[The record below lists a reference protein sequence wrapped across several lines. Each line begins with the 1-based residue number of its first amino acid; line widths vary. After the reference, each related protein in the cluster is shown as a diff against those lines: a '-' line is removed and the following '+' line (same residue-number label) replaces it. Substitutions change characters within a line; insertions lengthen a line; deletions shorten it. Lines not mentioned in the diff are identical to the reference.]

1 MEQGADRVGEQGDEL
16 ERLQA
21 DLDEARQQLE
31 ATTEVLTTVARS
43 PADSRGVLASLV
55 ETARRLIRAEIAQ
68 IHLIEG
74 DWYRLASSSGLSEEY
89 LDFVRHHPIAMDRQ
103 TLIGRVGLE
112 RQAQQIRDVL
122 ADSEYGRQD
131 IQEIGGYRSILG
143 VPMIL
148 DDEVV
153 GVLSAWRTEVDPFP
167 ERAIQVLTTFAAQ
180 AAIVIRNADLVSALE
195 SGQSELEAKVDQ
207 LEALGEIGQA
217 VTSSLDLDQVLTKI
231 VTHAVELTEAD
242 GGSVFEFDEL
252 SEEFYLR
259 TTFGTSRDTAEAL
272 QAIHMK
278 LRETLVGRAA
288 LQRKSLQ
295 IPDLRLVDCDPHL
308 AVLLSR
314 GWISVIAV
322 PILRDQQII
331 GALVIRRKTEGGS
344 SESCSRRLPAS
355 RRWRSSMHVCMQ
367 SSLAR
372 VRISR
377 SPAGTSPSSSRAC
390 PTNCGRR

>member
-217 VTSSLDLDQVLTKI
+217 VT
-231 VTHAVELTEAD
+231 
-242 GGSVFEFDEL
+242 
-252 SEEFYLR
+252 
-259 TTFGTSRDTAEAL
+259 
-272 QAIHMK
+272 
-278 LRETLVGRAA
+278 
-288 LQRKSLQ
+288 
-295 IPDLRLVDCDPHL
+295 
-308 AVLLSR
+308 
-314 GWISVIAV
+314 
-322 PILRDQQII
+322 
-331 GALVIRRKTEGGS
+331 
-344 SESCSRRLPAS
+344 
-355 RRWRSSMHVCMQ
+355 
-367 SSLAR
+367 
-372 VRISR
+372 
-377 SPAGTSPSSSRAC
+377 
-390 PTNCGRR
+390 